1 MSTFSIQPTYPIF
14 TDIDGQPLED
24 GYVWV
29 GVANLAPI
37 GNPTQVYWDAALT
50 IPAAQ
55 PIRTRGGYP
64 INNGTPARL
73 YVNNDYSIQ
82 VQNKNGSVLYSA
94 PQALERYNG
103 GVVSFIGFKSQQGTI
118 QSLAGNDGADW
129 IGFEADGASAVAR
142 SAQDKMRDTVSV
154 KDFGAIGNGTADDTA
169 AIQAAID
176 DVAYTTSGF
185 YGEVTGK
192 ILYFPAGVYKISAPL
207 TVPANAGI
215 HFVGEG
221 KTRSTLWQSI
231 NDVNIFNVTGN
242 NFRGGFRGMRL
253 TGNQGQVGG
262 VAKAINIGPNGN
274 QIYVEDCWINTVG
287 YAIYG
292 NPTSDSNFLN
302 NVIEYV
308 LTPIYLAGA
317 GNGYFT
323 INDNVFYNCGPVS
336 QGGSEQRA
344 SFEFQSTTQCIVSN
358 NRFVSDAAMSPQTGG
373 YIVVNNVNDFLFT
386 ENVMSVS
393 SLTAAN
399 FIVTNSNKI
408 KLTDNTFPEAWKQQ
422 LILNNCTDVVVAN
435 NKLAKMKNIGAYG
448 VNLVDVI
455 DVQKLRFIGNTVGEA
470 TLYVMHIRT
479 TCEDIVIAN
488 NTFDGG
494 ANLAPYHTILMQG
507 TNQAVVTGNTFR
519 NGNQGRD
526 FTCDT
531 VTDLILQGN
540 TLDLGFN
547 VDPGFGPTNVYGNVG
562 GATRLYLNTAPSFGT
577 WKQGDIVWFQ
587 QPTAGGFVGA
597 VCVADGTP
605 GTWKTFGA
613 ITP

>member
-1 MSTFSIQPTYPIF
+1 MAIWVSVQPPFPYF
-14 TDIDGQPLED
+14 TDNDGSALED
-24 GYVWV
+24 GYIWL
-29 GVANLAPI
+29 GEENMNPQTNPVAVYLDDAFTQPI
-37 GNPTQVYWDAALT
+37 
-50 IPAAQ
+50 AQ
-55 PIRTRGGYP
+55 PIRTRSGYP
-64 INNGTPARL
+64 AINGAIVRL
-73 YVNNDYSIQ
+73 YTQVNYSIQ
-82 VQNKNGSVLYSA
+82 VTNKNGSLIYSA
-94 PQALERYNG
+94 PTPTEVYGLIEE
-103 GVVSFIGFKSQQGTI
+103 S
-118 QSLAGNDGADW
+118 AGSISYDPGET
-129 IGFEADGASAVAR
+129 GSVQTTV
-142 SAQDKMRDTVSV
+142 QDKLRETVSV
-154 KDFGAIGNGTADDTA
+154 KDFGAVGDGIADDTV

-176 DVAYTTSGF
+176 GVAYTTFGY

-192 ILYFPAGVYKISAPL
+192 ILHFPAGVYKISAAL

-215 HFVGEG
+215 HFVGDG

-231 NDVNIFNVTGN
+231 NNVNIFDVTGN

-262 VAKAINIGPNGN
+262 TAKAINIGPNGN

-292 NPTSDSNFLN
+292 NPTSDSNFNN

-308 LTPIYLAGA
+308 LTAIYLAGG

-323 INDNVFYNCGPVS
+323 INDNVFYNCGPVAL
-336 QGGSEQRA
+336 GAGEQRA
-344 SFEFQSTTQCIVSN
+344 SFEFQSTKSCIVSN
-358 NRFVSDAAMSPQTGG
+358 NRFVSDSSMSPQTNG
-373 YIVVNNVNDFLFT
+373 YIIANSVNDFLFT

-393 SLTAAN
+393 SLNAAN
-399 FIVTNSNKI
+399 FIITNSNKV
-408 KLTDNTFPEAWKQQ
+408 KLTDNTFPESWKQQ

-435 NKLAKMKNIGAYG
+435 NKLAKMKGIGAFG
-448 VNLVDVI
+448 LNLVDVI

-470 TLYVMHIRT
+470 TAYVMHINT

-494 ANLAPYHTILMQG
+494 ANLPAYHTILMEG
-507 TNQAVVTGNTFR
+507 TDQAVVTGNTFR
-519 NGNQGRD
+519 NGNEGRD
-526 FTCDT
+526 FTCNT
-531 VTDLILQGN
+531 TTGLILHGN
-540 TLDLGFN
+540 VLDLGFF
-547 VDPGFGPTNVYGNVG
+547 VDPGNSSTNVYGNVG
-562 GATRLYLNTAPSFGT
+562 GTTRSYLNAAPLFGT

-597 VCVADGTP
+597 VCVASGTP

>member
-1 MSTFSIQPTYPIF
+1 MSVLSIKPPFPVF
-14 TDIDGQPLED
+14 TDTGGQPLED
-24 GYVWV
+24 GFIYI
-29 GVANLAPI
+29 GVANQDPVTNQI
-37 GNPTQVYWDAALT
+37 TVYWDEALT
-50 IPAAQ
+50 IPAGQ
-55 PIRTRGGYP
+55 PIRTIAGYP
-64 INNGTPARL
+64 SRAGTPAVL
-73 YVNNDYSIQ
+73 YVSTDYSI
-82 VQNKNGSVLYSA
+82 VVKNKTN
-94 PQALERYNG
+94 ALMYQSLSTTERYGG
-103 GVVSFIGFKSQQGTI
+103 GVIPSSDVTYQP
-118 QSLAGNDGADW
+118 AGSGAVQTNVQAKLR
-129 IGFEADGASAVAR
+129 E
-142 SAQDKMRDTVSV
+142 TVSV
-154 KDFGAIGNGTADDTA
+154 KDFGAVGDGVADDTA

-192 ILYFPAGVYKISAPL
+192 ILYFPAGVYKINASL
-207 TVPANAGI
+207 TVPVNAGI

-221 KTRSTLWQSI
+221 KTRSTLWQSV
-231 NDVNIFNVTGN
+231 NNVNIFDVTGN

-262 VAKAINIGPNGN
+262 TAKAINIGPNGN

-292 NPTSDSNFLN
+292 NPTSDSNFIN

-308 LTPIYLAGA
+308 LTPIYLAGG

-336 QGGSEQRA
+336 QGSGEQRA

-393 SLTAAN
+393 SLNAAN
-399 FIVTNSNKI
+399 VIITNSNKI

-435 NKLAKMKNIGAYG
+435 NKLAKMKGIGTYG

-470 TLYVMHIRT
+470 TAYVMYIRT

-494 ANLAPYHTILMQG
+494 ANLPAYHTILMEG

-519 NGNQGRD
+519 NGVQGRD
-526 FTCDT
+526 FACNT
-531 VTDLILQGN
+531 VTDLILHGN
-540 TLDLGFN
+540 ALDLGFN
-547 VDPGFGPTNVYGNVG
+547 VDPGFGPTNIYGNVG
-562 GATRLYLNTAPSFGT
+562 GVTRTYLNTAPVFGT